1 VRLSIFIEKAI
12 GTLILKLLIEQVPWE
27 ISQKS
32 VARQDAELQAIPWM
46 DQPAQAP
53 VGSGFFGLSPR
64 VAADAIFR
72 MIAAICLD
80 V

>member
-1 VRLSIFIEKAI
+1 MRLSISIEKAI

-46 DQPAQAP
+46 DQPAHAP
-53 VGSGFFGLSPR
+53 VGSGFFDLSPR
-64 VAADAIFR
+64 VAADAVACF
-72 MIAAICLD
+72 D
-80 V
+80 G